1 MKYRVKISKIL
12 EELLSARGLTMVELS
27 EQTGVKYGRIV
38 SWRHKNNPKVGPE
51 IMICAIFL
59 NVSLSYLL
67 FGEEQPEKTEGACH
81 A

>member
-1 MKYRVKISKIL
+1 MNYKVKISEIL
-12 EELLSARGLTMVELS
+12 EKLLKAKSITMVELS
-27 EQTGVKYGRIV
+27 ERTGIKYGRIV

-67 FGEEQPEKTEGACH
+67 FGEEEPRR
-81 A
+81 